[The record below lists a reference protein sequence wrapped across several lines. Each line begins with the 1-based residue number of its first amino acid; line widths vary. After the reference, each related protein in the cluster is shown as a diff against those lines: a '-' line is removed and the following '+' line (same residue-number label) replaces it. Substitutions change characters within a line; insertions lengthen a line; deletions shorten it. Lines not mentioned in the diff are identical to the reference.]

1 VADTSVVLAGAR
13 DLDPAE
19 SDALAASQVRRVP
32 AAPAAITSVLDG
44 LGRAPVY
51 LHLDM
56 DVLDS
61 AQSPGTDRRLN

>member
-32 AAPAAITSVLDG
+32 AAPAAIPSVLDG
-44 LGRAPVY
+44 LGRAVY
-51 LHLDM
+51 LYLDG